1 MVQITAGVL
10 VKWSVPWLVSQEQPL
25 RGMYKRQIGFVIEK
39 TDKPNGCWLVLWND
53 GEERY
58 VHDSYLEVM

>member
-1 MVQITAGVL
+1 MQIRAGVL
-10 VKWSVPWLVSQEQPL
+10 VRWSVSWRVSQEQPL
-25 RGMYKRQIGFVIEK
+25 RLMYKSQIGFVIEK
-39 TDKPNGCWLVLWND
+39 TDRPNDCWLVFWSD